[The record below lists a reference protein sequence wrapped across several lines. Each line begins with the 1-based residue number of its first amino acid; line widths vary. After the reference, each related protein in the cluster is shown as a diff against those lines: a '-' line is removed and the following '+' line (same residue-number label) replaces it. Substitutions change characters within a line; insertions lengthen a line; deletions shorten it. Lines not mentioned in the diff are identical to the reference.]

1 MWSSGGYLNG
11 IAFDTSRNILYWTS
25 WSKIYRAT
33 IHETEPVTLL
43 NAEECECDTF
53 TSHGDLRCCG
63 YANPKD
69 FAFIAHGGL
78 MGLAFDWIAQ
88 NLYVVTDDGYI
99 LVCNDDAR
107 ASKVF
112 RCVTLLNGQ
121 GYLRGIAVDPN
132 EGYSYRNNALVTRN
146 LASMILKFR
155 HYALALYT
163 TQGTPSRRM

>member
-1 MWSSGGYLNG
+1 MIKDISRYNPRDWAGNFVECWGMWVWHLYL
-11 IAFDTSRNILYWTS
+11 S
-25 WSKIYRAT
+25 WRS
-33 IHETEPVTLL
+33 TLL
-43 NAEECECDTF
+43 WVCKSKRFCFYCRWGTDGFSIWLDSAKPV
-53 TSHGDLRCCG
+53 RC
-63 YANPKD
+63 
-69 FAFIAHGGL
+69 
-78 MGLAFDWIAQ
+78 
-88 NLYVVTDDGYI
+88 VVTDGGYI

-163 TQGTPSRRM
+163 TQGTPSRRMWAAF